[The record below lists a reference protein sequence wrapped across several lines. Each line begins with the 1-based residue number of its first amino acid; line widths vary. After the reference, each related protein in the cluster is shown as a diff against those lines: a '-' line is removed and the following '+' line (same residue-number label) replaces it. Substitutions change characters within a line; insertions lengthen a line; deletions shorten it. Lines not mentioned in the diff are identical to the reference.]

1 VIQEVDK
8 LWDRFRKE
16 GGKVVSAYWTVG
28 RYDAIV
34 TLEAPSE
41 RVALKALMRFGNY
54 LSTET
59 LLAIPREDAV
69 KLLG

>member
-1 VIQEVDK
+1 MI
-8 LWDRFRKE
+8 
-16 GGKVVSAYWTVG
+16 SAYWTIG

-41 RVALKALMRFGNY
+41 RVALKALMRFGDY

-59 LLAIPREDAV
+59 LLAVQREDAV
-69 KLLG
+69 KLLE